1 VYLFSH
7 KIVKEFADLV
17 MTLNQ
22 LQICC

>member
-7 KIVKEFADLV
+7 KFVKEFADLV